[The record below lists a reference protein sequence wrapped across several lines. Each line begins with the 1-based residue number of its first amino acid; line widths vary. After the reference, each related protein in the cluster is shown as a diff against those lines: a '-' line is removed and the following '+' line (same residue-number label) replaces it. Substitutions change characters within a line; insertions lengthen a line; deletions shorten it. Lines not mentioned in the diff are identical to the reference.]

1 MGAPVPL
8 AEAKAQLSSLVD
20 RAESGEEIVITR
32 HGKPVARI
40 VGVPEQREPRKPV
53 NNIGLRDVADDFD
66 APLPDEVLRAFGVV
80 E

>member
-1 MGAPVPL
+1 MSASVPL
-8 AEAKAQLSSLVD
+8 AAAKTQLSSLVE
-20 RAESGEEIVITR
+20 RAAGGEEIVITR

-40 VGVPEQREPRKPV
+40 IGLPEQREPRKPV

-66 APLPDEVLRAFGVV
+66 APLPPEILRAFGV

>member
-1 MGAPVPL
+1 MSVPVPL
-8 AEAKAQLSSLVD
+8 AEAKAQLSSLID

-40 VGVPEQREPRKPV
+40 VGLPEQREPRKPI
-53 NNIGLRDVADDFD
+53 NSLGLTYVADDFD
-66 APLPDEVLRAFGVV
+66 APLPAEILKAFGV